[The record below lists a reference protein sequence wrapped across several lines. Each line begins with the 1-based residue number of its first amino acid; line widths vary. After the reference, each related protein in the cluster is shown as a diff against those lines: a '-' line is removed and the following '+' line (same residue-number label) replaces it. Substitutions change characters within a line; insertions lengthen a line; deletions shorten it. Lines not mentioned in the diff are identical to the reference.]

1 MSIWPKRSK
10 GGKPGSQTFKSS
22 TSAQRP
28 KLYVL
33 AIQPVIPTTSQP
45 TEWSLEL
52 SVPQTQQSNLPS
64 APTSRGPSPQRRYKH
79 GSFLPLS
86 HKHKGH
92 SPIPTSLAADDSFSV
107 QRPQNIVLKIF
118 LCSVRAGSA
127 TTSTDST
134 PLTTHIIDALSPIQS
149 TPDSTS
155 WIRQVLFALQ
165 IGGLIP
171 GVSQGFVVDKF
182 MAFATSYLD
191 QHQHQRQRQHAEA
204 SRGNEYPLE
213 AVHTANYSKT
223 VRENERLRSMLSS
236 DTTDYAV
243 INAAVGG
250 RSRGPETPGDEHKHE
265 DEDEDEDCWMWHSS
279 QAVNGSANAQTQSNR
294 EKKWGRF
301 WVTYGSGAAPG
312 ARGAS
317 RSERE
322 PWEKRDP
329 YAGLM

>member
-1 MSIWPKRSK
+1 
-10 GGKPGSQTFKSS
+10 
-22 TSAQRP
+22 
-28 KLYVL
+28 
-33 AIQPVIPTTSQP
+33 
-45 TEWSLEL
+45 
-52 SVPQTQQSNLPS
+52 
-64 APTSRGPSPQRRYKH
+64 
-79 GSFLPLS
+79 
-86 HKHKGH
+86 
-92 SPIPTSLAADDSFSV
+92 
-107 QRPQNIVLKIF
+107 
-118 LCSVRAGSA
+118 
-127 TTSTDST
+127 
-134 PLTTHIIDALSPIQS
+134 
-149 TPDSTS
+149 
-155 WIRQVLFALQ
+155 
-165 IGGLIP
+165 
-171 GVSQGFVVDKF
+171 

-279 QAVNGSANAQTQSNR
+279 QAVNGSANAQTQSIR